1 MYANGFDTDHHM
13 DLFCNAET
21 WLQQEESSL
30 NDGNPDQSILILMLI
45 FLEVQAE
52 EERSPLTL

>member
-1 MYANGFDTDHHM
+1 M

-21 WLQQEESSL
+21 WLQQEDSSL